1 MIKAADA
8 VARLAPLDFAFKQL
22 QIGDLPLYNQDDDTA
37 PAASVKRL
45 KAGIAKDFR
54 AGIVADQRVQENH
67 AGGAAGDLSSYPH
80 RP

>member
-1 MIKAADA
+1 MIKAD
-8 VARLAPLDFAFKQL
+8 R
-22 QIGDLPLYNQDDDTA
+22 DTA

-45 KAGIAKDFR
+45 KAEIAKDFR
-54 AGIVADQRVQENH
+54 AGIVADQRVQEHH